1 VGVIQLAASV
11 VEPGDAEASRQR
23 RLRVAIAQGAAA
35 AVGCVGEVA
44 ARRKRNCDATKFE
57 WSVQKCEKGNRRFL
71 NPRISIG

>member
-1 VGVIQLAASV
+1 
-11 VEPGDAEASRQR
+11 
-23 RLRVAIAQGAAA
+23 VAIAQGAAA